1 MGEDDKQN
9 VLGEMVKMA
18 KLSHRTIAFSYCDMQ
33 VREFQQ
39 VLDSMRGDIND
50 EDEIARLEGNNQT
63 FLALIGLKDPV
74 RDNIK
79 QVIENAHTSGI
90 NLFMI
95 SGDNMYTSAALA
107 TDVGLI
113 SKDEFNKIDAD
124 YGSKVVMDAKEFR
137 REVGNVIQ
145 TKNETEEGEQES
157 YSYSLSNQ
165 DRFNHIIQNLKV
177 IGRAE
182 PEDKRRMIAGLKG
195 MQGEVDEDGLYAGPT
210 KKVAVV
216 GEGINDVEAFKA
228 ADVSFA
234 LQDGTSIARNN
245 ASMVLR
251 TNDFDSA
258 MRAVMW
264 GRNLYMNVQRFLQ
277 SQMTCNFAVLVVV
290 IVSIITMTESVL
302 NAVQLIYINLI
313 MDILGALALAS
324 TRPTTDIATYQAG
337 QGNIMTLAMYRQ
349 IFGGMIAMVAVMMV
363 VMYCGES
370 IFDLNYLKSDSS
382 LEGDKRVHYTLIFN
396 AFIFLQVFNLI
407 NCRDVS
413 ENKSHG
419 FSNLARNFTTWI
431 MLLII
436 IGVQYAACR
445 TFLGVPV
452 FKTVSVNMRSF
463 MITVVCGAS
472 ILLANAL
479 LKMIPATWLPKK
491 LVLDESKSIGSS
503 SKLMGAFDKAKG
515 PAIKKKEDH
524 HDEVAQE
531 DSHAHSDDDEYRQA

>member
-1 MGEDDKQN
+1 M
-9 VLGEMVKMA
+9 
-18 KLSHRTIAFSYCDMQ
+18 
-33 VREFQQ
+33 
-39 VLDSMRGDIND
+39 
-50 EDEIARLEGNNQT
+50 
-63 FLALIGLKDPV
+63 
-74 RDNIK
+74 
-79 QVIENAHTSGI
+79 
-90 NLFMI
+90 
-95 SGDNMYTSAALA
+95 
-107 TDVGLI
+107 
-113 SKDEFNKIDAD
+113 
-124 YGSKVVMDAKEFR
+124 
-137 REVGNVIQ
+137 
-145 TKNETEEGEQES
+145 
-157 YSYSLSNQ
+157 
-165 DRFNHIIQNLKV
+165 
-177 IGRAE
+177 
-182 PEDKRRMIAGLKG
+182 
-195 MQGEVDEDGLYAGPT
+195 

-277 SQMTCNFAVLVVV
+277 FQMTCNLAVLIVVT
-290 IVSIITMTESVL
+290 VSIITMTESVL

-337 QGNIMTLAMYRQ
+337 QGNIMTLPMYRQ

-370 IFDLNYLKSDSS
+370 IFELSYKKSESS
-382 LEGDKRVHYTLIFN
+382 IEGDKRVHYTLIFN
-396 AFIFLQVFNLI
+396 AFIFLQVFNMI

-413 ENKSHG
+413 ADKSHG
-419 FSNLARNFTTWI
+419 FSNLLRNSTTWI

-436 IGVQYAACR
+436 IGVQYAACK
-445 TFLGVPV
+445 TFLGAPV
-452 FKTVSVNMRSF
+452 FKTTKVDMRSF

-479 LKMIPATWLPKK
+479 LKMIPATWLPKR

-515 PAIKKKEDH
+515 PAIKKKEDNKLE
-524 HDEVAQE
+524 EVAQE
-531 DSHAHSDDDEYRQA
+531 DSREHIDDDEYRQA